1 MWKEKIQNFRQAA
14 DFMAQVS
21 ASGMVPGLDSIRRL
35 TAQMGNPQDSLQAVH
50 IAGTNGKG
58 SVLGFVSTILK
69 CAGYRTGRYSSPA
82 VFSDLEKIQVNG
94 RSISRAD
101 YVRGLEAV
109 RTAAEAMAAAGLPYP
124 TVFEVETA
132 LAFWYFRERQCDII
146 VLETGLGGL
155 QDATNVIKNT
165 IAAVITSVS
174 RDHTA
179 ILGDSLAE
187 IAAQEAG
194 IIKNGCYVV
203 SAGQDR
209 GVMAVVEGVCSEKE
223 AALRIADVSR
233 AERIRSGLTRQRFD
247 YAGMRKL
254 EIALAGR
261 YQIENAVVAVE
272 VIDAL
277 RRCGYPVTEKM
288 LRRGLLETK
297 WPGRFTILAKRPIFV
312 MDGAHNAEGAEKLR
326 ESVRFFFTNKR
337 IVAIIGVLKDKD
349 YEKIAELTAPL
360 ASQMITVTPP
370 GTGRALPAY
379 VLAEAVRCYN
389 PNVTAADSL
398 EEAVEMSYLLADSD
412 SVILA
417 YGSLSYLGK
426 LAEIVADRDRIRR
439 DAHGRSGED

>member
-1 MWKEKIQNFRQAA
+1 
-14 DFMAQVS
+14 
-21 ASGMVPGLDSIRRL
+21 
-35 TAQMGNPQDSLQAVH
+35 MGNPQDSLQAVH

-187 IAAQEAG
+187 IAAQKAG
-194 IIKNGCYVV
+194 IIKNGCYVI
-203 SAGQDR
+203 SAAQDR
-209 GVMAVVEGVCSEKE
+209 EVMAVVEGVCSEKE

>member
-1 MWKEKIQNFRQAA
+1 MWKEKITDFRQAA
-14 DFMAQVS
+14 DYMAQVS
-21 ASGMVPGLDSIRRL
+21 ASGMALGLDSIRSL
-35 TAQMGNPQDSLQAVH
+35 TARLGNPQDTLPTVH

-109 RTAAEAMAAAGLPYP
+109 REAAEAMAEAGHPYP

-132 LAFWYFRERQCDII
+132 LAFWYFRERQCDIV

-155 QDATNVIKNT
+155 EDATNVTENT

-179 ILGDSLAE
+179 VLGDTLAE
-187 IAAQEAG
+187 IAAHKAG
-194 IIKNGCYVV
+194 IIKNGCYVI
-203 SAGQDR
+203 SAAQER
-209 GVMAVVEGVCSEKE
+209 EVMEVVERACAERE
-223 AALRIADVSR
+223 AALTVAD
-233 AERIRSGLTRQRFD
+233 AALAGHIRSGLARQQFD
-247 YAGMRKL
+247 YGGMRKL

-272 VIDAL
+272 VIGVL
-277 RRCGYPVTEKM
+277 RRTGYPVTEKM

-297 WPGRFTILAKRPIFV
+297 WPGRFTVLAKRPIFV
-312 MDGAHNAEGAEKLR
+312 IDGAHNADGAEKLK

-349 YEKIAELTAPL
+349 YEKIAKLTAPL
-360 ASQMITVTPP
+360 AAQIITVTPP
-370 GTGRALPAY
+370 GNRRALPAY
-379 VLAEAVRCYN
+379 ELAEAVRRYN
-389 PNVTAADSL
+389 PNVTVADSL
-398 EEAVEMSYLLADSD
+398 EEAVEMSYLLADGG

-426 LAEIVADRDRIRR
+426 LAEIVANKDRIRR
-439 DAHGRSGED
+439 DAHGRSGEN